1 MDKPKILIVDDEEG
15 IRTQLKWALDK
26 DYTTFMAED
35 SDTALNLAEKE
46 KPDIVLLDIALSPYE
61 VSCPFDTHS
70 ESSECLVAFD
80 TNSESSCQK
89 QQKEFTNDRSGL
101 MVKRTKKGK
110 EEGMMLLQKFLQHD
124 SLTKVIMITGNDTRE
139 NALKAINLGACDFYS
154 KPVKINEIKLII
166 ERSLHIQDLERENR
180 LLHERLAKEQRFDN
194 LIGSCELMEQMFDII
209 RRVATSNATVWIQGE
224 TGTGKELVAKA
235 IHYHSLRKDKP
246 FVPVD
251 CTTIPVDL
259 LESELFGHEKG
270 AFTGA
275 EELRKGKVEMADG
288 GTLFF
293 DEIAELKPELQMKL
307 LRFLQERYI
316 ERLGGRN
323 PIPLD
328 VRVITATSRNIQ
340 AELAKSN
347 FRKDLYYRLSVVSIQ
362 LPPLR
367 ERGDDC
373 HVLANHFLNK
383 FSIEENKKLR
393 GFNDDA
399 LEIMK
404 RYSWPGNVRELE
416 NKVKRA
422 VIMASDRFITPADLG
437 LQGVDLNLELGEARN
452 KLELEYII
460 EALTRTNGNVKHAAA
475 ELGVT
480 RQAFYDMLKKH
491 RLEARKYRDT
501 KYE

>member
-35 SDTALNLAEKE
+35 SDTALNQAEKE
-46 KPDIVLLDIALSPYE
+46 KPDIVLLDITLSPYE
-61 VSCPFDTHS
+61 
-70 ESSECLVAFD
+70 
-80 TNSESSCQK
+80 
-89 QQKEFTNDRSGL
+89 
-101 MVKRTKKGK
+101 GK

-139 NALKAINLGACDFYS
+139 NALKAINLGAYDFYS
-154 KPVKINEIKLII
+154 KPVKLDEIKLIV
-166 ERSLHIQDLERENR
+166 ERALYIQNLERENR
-180 LLHERLAKEQRFDN
+180 LLHERLAKEQRFEN
-194 LIGSCELMEQMFDII
+194 LIGSCELMEQVFDTI

-251 CTTIPVDL
+251 CTTIPGDL

-275 EELRKGKVEMADG
+275 AALRKGKVEMADG

-316 ERLGGRN
+316 ERLGGRE

-328 VRVITATSRNIQ
+328 VRVITATSRDIQ
-340 AELAKSN
+340 TELDKSR
-347 FRKDLYYRLSVVSIQ
+347 FRKDLYYRLSVVAIQ
-362 LPPLR
+362 LPPLQQ
-367 ERGDDC
+367 RGDDYN
-373 HVLANHFLNK
+373 VLANHFLNK
-383 FSIEENKKLR
+383 FSIEENKKLQ
-393 GFNDDA
+393 GFNAEA

-404 RYSWPGNVRELE
+404 SYSWPGNIRELE

-422 VIMASDRFITPADLG
+422 VIMASGQFITPADLG
-437 LQGVDLNLELGEARN
+437 LQGLDLNLELEEARN
-452 KLELEYII
+452 KLEQEYLI
-460 EALTRTNGNVKHAAA
+460 EALTRTNGNVKRAAA
-475 ELGVT
+475 EIGVT

-491 RLEARKYRDT
+491 RLEVRKYRGMKNED
-501 KYE
+501 